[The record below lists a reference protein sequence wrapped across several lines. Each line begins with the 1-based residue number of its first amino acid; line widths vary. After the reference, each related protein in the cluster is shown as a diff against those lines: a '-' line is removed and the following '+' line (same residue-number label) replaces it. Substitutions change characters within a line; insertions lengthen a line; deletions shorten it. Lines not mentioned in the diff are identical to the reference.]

1 MHIYRWLST
10 FIYIYRFIEETR
22 STLQFASRAKLVITN
37 ALVNEVVDDATK
49 LRRITRELERLKEK
63 QRLGKAGN
71 GISEEESARIEEEKS
86 DLLSRLASLQ
96 REKDQQKAQLEC
108 LKGLVGGGGSEE
120 AKVFTY
126 TYM

>member
-1 MHIYRWLST
+1 
-10 FIYIYRFIEETR
+10 
-22 STLQFASRAKLVITN
+22 VITN

-71 GISEEESARIEEEKS
+71 GISEEESARIEKEKS
-86 DLLSRLASLQ
+86 DLLSNLASLQ

-120 AKVFTY
+120 AKVY
-126 TYM
+126 TYIYNIFMYVYDYVYIWQHI